1 MPEENL
7 QIAIP
12 ESLENLK
19 LPDPN
24 LVEYYEDEKNRRYW
38 ITGQI
43 DESSLF
49 ITKAILKANIEDK
62 DVPVEQRKPVKIFI
76 NSPGGLL
83 VPTMSI
89 VGLIRISKT
98 PIWTINVSEC
108 YSAAGIIL
116 MSGHKRFALPYS
128 ICLIH
133 SGSGGAQGTFEQS
146 EQQMKQYKELV
157 KSMKDFIL
165 THTIIDAKTL
175 NKKISL
181 DWYINTNE
189 MLGLGIVDELVTDID
204 VLF

>member
-24 LVEYYEDEKNRRYW
+24 LVEYYEDAKNRRYW
-38 ITGQI
+38 LTGQI